1 MCITTIIKRRGRL
14 FSKIHIATLSLSI
27 LQIFPSIGDET
38 KCELRSDE
46 LVVKRMVLT
55 VVKEVGGVDLEAA
68 HVDIEGGA
76 RVRDQVRF
84 GDLDDDLVG
93 EGENIL

>member
-1 MCITTIIKRRGRL
+1 
-14 FSKIHIATLSLSI
+14 
-27 LQIFPSIGDET
+27 
-38 KCELRSDE
+38 
-46 LVVKRMVLT
+46 VVKRMVLT